1 MAGKKQSAGI
11 LAEHFPIIRAKEE
24 IRELIAGD
32 PGLSDTF
39 SQWSEP
45 EQEEFLNICSG
56 EKGLKA
62 VYDGVFKEIFNPESS
77 PERLEAFLSL
87 VLGHEVKIEEVLP
100 NDSARLGAES
110 SLLYTDIVVQQTD
123 GSLSN
128 VEIQKIGYAFP
139 GERSACYSADLLLR
153 QYKRIR
159 GKRKRRF
166 DYKKI
171 KTVYTIVIF
180 EHSSKEFWEFPK
192 EYLHIFRQQSNTGLQ
207 IKLLQE
213 FYFLPLD
220 IFRKNMDN
228 KPITSELEA
237 WLAFLSFDEPERI
250 LELIT
255 KYPEFR
261 AMYQNIYEM
270 CLNMEKVMS
279 LFSKELIE
287 MDHNTVLYMI
297 DEMQLELDQ
306 KKGELEQTQGELE
319 QTQGELTQT
328 QGELALAK
336 GMLNEQRQRIQQLEA
351 QLAALQSG
359 AREKE

>member
-1 MAGKKQSAGI
+1 
-11 LAEHFPIIRAKEE
+11 
-24 IRELIAGD
+24 
-32 PGLSDTF
+32 
-39 SQWSEP
+39 
-45 EQEEFLNICSG
+45 
-56 EKGLKA
+56 
-62 VYDGVFKEIFNPESS
+62 
-77 PERLEAFLSL
+77 
-87 VLGHEVKIEEVLP
+87 
-100 NDSARLGAES
+100 
-110 SLLYTDIVVQQTD
+110 
-123 GSLSN
+123 
-128 VEIQKIGYAFP
+128 
-139 GERSACYSADLLLR
+139 
-153 QYKRIR
+153 
-159 GKRKRRF
+159 
-166 DYKKI
+166 
-171 KTVYTIVIF
+171 
-180 EHSSKEFWEFPK
+180 
-192 EYLHIFRQQSNTGLQ
+192 
-207 IKLLQE
+207 
-213 FYFLPLD
+213 
-220 IFRKNMDN
+220 MDN